1 MDKEANDRL
10 TKIVVGYGRFCIGL
24 VLLGGI
30 VGILLS
36 ACEAQVT
43 VEKKPTTEKV
53 VDTTKGNLTKMA
65 GTSSHYSTIDVYE
78 LEANDGCTYIVTS
91 AYTQDFRGGV
101 SVSTI
106 HSAACQN
113 PKHGTIKTIE

>member
-1 MDKEANDRL
+1 MNKETNDRL
-10 TKIVVGYGRFCIGL
+10 TKMVVGYGRFCMGL

-53 VDTTKGNLTKMA
+53 VDNPKGNLTKMA

-78 LEANDGCTYIVTS
+78 LEANDGCTYKM
-91 AYTQDFRGGV
+91 TQSLSKSNISICLLNSITFAKLRKKAIN
-101 SVSTI
+101 T
-106 HSAACQN
+106 
-113 PKHGTIKTIE
+113 KK

>member
-1 MDKEANDRL
+1 MNKEINDRL
-10 TKIVVGYGRFCIGL
+10 TKIVVGYGRLCIGL
-24 VLLGGI
+24 VLLTGI

-43 VEKKPTTEKV
+43 VEKKPATEKV
-53 VDTTKGNLTKMA
+53 VDTPKGNITKMA
-65 GTSSHYSTIDVYE
+65 ETSGHYSTIDVYE

-91 AYTQDFRGGV
+91 TYTQDFRGGV

-113 PKHGTIKTIE
+113 PKHEAIKTTE